1 MFLKTLKRRNRPF
14 IEAAVELHQAGEVP
28 ANSYLLDLDTMQ
40 ANARIMVDEADR
52 LGLKIYAMSKQFGRN
67 PAAFDAL
74 AAGGIDSYVAV
85 DMACA
90 RPIHAAGYR
99 VGHIG
104 HLVQIP
110 QREAL
115 AAARMKPDYWT
126 VFSYEKA
133 QEASEASG
141 KASHTQQLLARI
153 YAGGDRFYMGHEG
166 GFKAEEIVVVADK
179 LDRLPYAEFAGITT
193 FPALLFDPETN
204 EVSPTPNLRTLE
216 NAAAALAAAGREHIE
231 INAAGTTS
239 TKVMAALASAG
250 TTQVE
255 PGHGLTGSTPLHAV
269 RDLPEDP
276 GMLYLSEISH
286 VYNGHPYCFGGG
298 LYIDPVF
305 PPYDVQAL
313 VGADPDAALSNV
325 VKATLPPPSAI
336 DYYGILDPNEGRP
349 IRTGDTVVFG
359 FRVQAFVTRAY
370 IVSVAGVSKGEPRVE
385 GIWTSD
391 GHRVEWPSWQG
402 QTGGNCGRYIET

>member
-1 MFLKTLKRRNRPF
+1 MFLKSLVQRNRSF
-14 IEAAVELHQAGEVP
+14 IEAAVALHQAGEIP
-28 ANSYLLDLDTMQ
+28 ANSYVLDLDTMQ
-40 ANARIMVDEADR
+40 ANARIMAEEAAR

-67 PAAFDAL
+67 PAAFHAL

-110 QREAL
+110 QAESL
-115 AAARMKPDYWT
+115 AAAQMRPDYWT

-133 QEASEASG
+133 KEVSEASG
-141 KASHTQQLLARI
+141 QVGHTQPLLARI
-153 YAGGDRFYMGHEG
+153 FAGGDTFYMGHEG
-166 GFKAEEIVVVADK
+166 GFQAEDIVEVADVF
-179 LDRLPYAEFAGITT
+179 DDLPNAGFAGITT

-204 EVSPTPNLRTLE
+204 EVSPTPNLKTLE
-216 NAAAALAAAGREHIE
+216 NAAEALRAVGWEQIE
-231 INAAGTTS
+231 INAPGTTS
-239 TKVMAALASAG
+239 SKVMAALAAAG

-269 RDLPEDP
+269 RELPENP
-276 GMLYLSEISH
+276 AMLYLSEIAH
-286 VYNGHPYCFGGG
+286 VYNEKPYCFGGG

-313 VGADPDAALSNV
+313 VGADPDTALNNAV
-325 VKATLPPPSAI
+325 TATLPPPSAI
-336 DYYGILDPNEGRP
+336 DYYGILDQNKGRP
-349 IRTGDTVVFG
+349 VRAGDTVIFG
-359 FRVQAFVTRAY
+359 FRAQAFVTRAY
-370 IVSVAGVSKGEPRVE
+370 VVPISGISKGEPSVE
-385 GIWTSD
+385 GVWTPR
-391 GHRVEWPSWQG
+391 GQRTEWPSW
-402 QTGGNCGRYIET
+402 